1 MSGRTLI
8 VVGGPTAVGKTAVA
22 IQLAEHFRA
31 AIVSA
36 DSRQIYREMVVGTAK
51 PSAEERAR
59 VPHYFVDTHTVAE
72 NYDAA
77 TYATDARKVIDD
89 LFRASEKVILCGGSG
104 LYIRGVCEGFDDIP
118 GIPEEVRQ
126 EIVGNYERNGLAWLQ
141 EEMRRLDPEGFEVI
155 DWKNPHRLMRALE
168 VKIHTGESIF
178 AYRKK
183 TKITHPFRIVKIAL
197 DLPRETLYQRI
208 DARMDDMIAAGLFE
222 EARSLYPMRHYNAL
236 QTVGYQ
242 EIFAFMDHAYDLEEC
257 VRLLKRNSRRYAKRQ
272 LTWFKK
278 DPEFRWFAP
287 GDLQGMITF
296 VNEATNDK

>member
-8 VVGGPTAVGKTAVA
+8 VVGGPTGVGKTAVA
-22 IQLAEHFRA
+22 IQLAEHFSA

-36 DSRQIYREMVVGTAK
+36 DSRQIYREMVVGTAR
-51 PSAEERAR
+51 PSAAERAR
-59 VPHYFVDTHTVAE
+59 VPHYFVGTHTVAE
-72 NYDAA
+72 KYDAA
-77 TYATDARKVIDD
+77 MFAEDARKTIDD
-89 LFRASEKVILCGGSG
+89 LFRASDHVILCGGSG

-118 GIPEEVRQ
+118 AIPAEIRK
-126 EIVGNYERNGLAWLQ
+126 EIVRNYEQKGLAWLQ
-141 EEMRRLDPEGFEVI
+141 EQMRTLDPEGFAAI

-183 TKITHPFRIVKIAL
+183 KKIDHPFRIVKIAL
-197 DLPRETLYQRI
+197 ELPRETLYRRI

-222 EARSLYPMRHYNAL
+222 EARGLYPLRHHNAL

-242 EIFAFMDHAYDLEEC
+242 EIFAFMDNAYDLAEC

-278 DPEFRWFAP
+278 DTEFRWFAP
-287 GDLQGMITF
+287 DDLQGMIQF
-296 VNEATNDK
+296 VEGVTKEA